1 VVLAATVGGLPGAR
15 DYFSLFET
23 NVGALVEAAGAR

>member
-1 VVLAATVGGLPGAR
+1 MGDLPQAR

-23 NVGALVEAAGAR
+23 NVAALMAAFSGDPR